1 MRLSTLLTII
11 ICFISVH
18 AEEMH
23 LKHLD
28 TNNGLPN
35 NKINTLHRDSDGF
48 LWIGT
53 SSGLCRYDGYT
64 FKTYHPSDSAGTAIH
79 DSYVES
85 IEEDSSGRLWILL
98 GTKYMVY
105 DPVTDRLNS
114 DIRPF
119 LTTAGINEEP
129 SLIHITPD
137 KNMWVH
143 LAGSGLFRISPDG
156 KRADKVNDPEF
167 AKAKVTD
174 IISSPKTLIT
184 IDDRG
189 TLRIIDRESL
199 KTVRRDTSIAGS
211 LPGSNTYIFTVV
223 YDREGLVWIFNNED
237 LWLYDIAAGRWLND
251 RLPDNGK
258 RQLVKIL
265 IQDHSGDLWLGRDHK
280 GLESIEKHGEISF
293 RRLPVETD
301 SHVTNT
307 VTALYEDEGG
317 TLWIGTYKK
326 GVFYHNKSA
335 NKFTLVPFPDV
346 NCILPSANDT
356 HVWIGTDADG
366 LIEWNPKDGSSRLFP
381 NPTDG
386 DNSPAITSMLE
397 LTDGSLLIG
406 SFSRGLRQF
415 KDGKFSMLQTGS
427 RLDNFYS
434 WALSDAGD
442 GRIWVGTLGAG
453 LMLLNPATLQ
463 TIVYDS
469 SNSGLRSD
477 FINAIAHGS
486 NGTLYLA
493 TSRGVATFNPFT
505 EKFSSIPGID
515 EAKINDLYMDSR
527 SLLWI
532 ASTSGLKL
540 YDTRRSKLYDVHTA
554 QSPNG
559 SSGFILGLQE
569 DSRGDM
575 WVTEGS
581 RIICFSVKF
590 DDKTGDLSYSSRTYD
605 SSDGLQDCDF
615 NQRSFALLPSGEML
629 VGGLYGINTF
639 SPDRIVHNRAL
650 PRVIFSDITVGPHTI
665 GVGDKIDGKVLLSA
679 SPNHGGQLELWPS
692 NTSFTVSLATDNYVH
707 PEKTTYYYKLEG
719 FDSDW
724 MMAPPTTN
732 RLNYTNLPPGK
743 YRLLVKA
750 VNSDGYESVEPAT
763 MAIVMHPPFWASA
776 WAKAIYSL
784 LIILA
789 IYATY
794 RIIRQRERRR
804 FNLKRKQ
811 DALIKQ
817 EEINQLKFKFYTNVS
832 HELRTPLTLIVAPLE
847 NMIKETTD
855 EHQLSRLNI
864 MRKNALRLLMLVNQ
878 LLDFRKNEVTGLTLH
893 LSEGEM
899 VSFVRNTCQSFANL
913 SERKNISLN
922 FDTSIPELNCKF
934 DDDKLSKTINNL
946 LANAFK
952 FTPEGGSVTVGIRS
966 SRSKVTISIADT
978 GIGISDADK
987 AHIFERFYQAEG
999 SPKDSS
1005 MTGNG
1010 IGLSMAY
1017 EYIRL
1022 HNGTISVA
1030 DNPGGGTVFIIEL
1043 PLVTS
1048 TVPVNQTAANTIAT
1062 TITAK
1067 QEEPQPLSDS
1077 TGGKERDSQTSG
1089 QTSVTN
1095 SDNRTKTN
1103 PANRQLPTNQDQSDK
1118 PTALVV
1124 DDSDDMLEFLRD
1136 GLRHDFH
1143 VITAGSGAEAIRL
1156 LDSIRPAIVLTDLM
1170 MPGIDGIEL
1179 CRRIKATAAHSST
1192 PVIILTAKHDI
1203 NAKLEGF
1210 TIGAD
1215 DYITKPFNVELLLL
1229 KMKKLVSLT
1238 RKNGTSLINPDPGS
1252 IKITPLDEKIVEK
1265 AVKYV
1270 VTNIKRPELSVE
1282 ELSSHLGMSRV
1293 HLYKKLKATTGKTP
1307 VEFIRLIRLK
1317 RGAQMLRESQL
1328 NVSEIAF
1335 QLGFNNPK
1343 YFSKYFKEEFGVLPS
1358 VYQDKEA
1365 KATNYPV

>member
-199 KTVRRDTSIAGS
+199 KTVRRDTR
-211 LPGSNTYIFTVV
+211 LPK
-223 YDREGLVWIFNNED
+223 
-237 LWLYDIAAGRWLND
+237 D

-453 LMLLNPATLQ
+453 L
-463 TIVYDS
+463 
-469 SNSGLRSD
+469 
-477 FINAIAHGS
+477 
-486 NGTLYLA
+486 
-493 TSRGVATFNPFT
+493 
-505 EKFSSIPGID
+505 
-515 EAKINDLYMDSR
+515 
-527 SLLWI
+527 
-532 ASTSGLKL
+532 
-540 YDTRRSKLYDVHTA
+540 
-554 QSPNG
+554 
-559 SSGFILGLQE
+559 
-569 DSRGDM
+569 
-575 WVTEGS
+575 
-581 RIICFSVKF
+581 
-590 DDKTGDLSYSSRTYD
+590 
-605 SSDGLQDCDF
+605 
-615 NQRSFALLPSGEML
+615 
-629 VGGLYGINTF
+629 
-639 SPDRIVHNRAL
+639 
-650 PRVIFSDITVGPHTI
+650 
-665 GVGDKIDGKVLLSA
+665 SA
-679 SPNHGGQLELWPS
+679 S
-692 NTSFTVSLATDNYVH
+692 SLT
-707 PEKTTYYYKLEG
+707 
-719 FDSDW
+719 
-724 MMAPPTTN
+724 APIRDCAPT
-732 RLNYTNLPPGK
+732 
-743 YRLLVKA
+743 
-750 VNSDGYESVEPAT
+750 
-763 MAIVMHPPFWASA
+763 
-776 WAKAIYSL
+776 
-784 LIILA
+784 
-789 IYATY
+789 
-794 RIIRQRERRR
+794 
-804 FNLKRKQ
+804 
-811 DALIKQ
+811 
-817 EEINQLKFKFYTNVS
+817 
-832 HELRTPLTLIVAPLE
+832 
-847 NMIKETTD
+847 
-855 EHQLSRLNI
+855 
-864 MRKNALRLLMLVNQ
+864 
-878 LLDFRKNEVTGLTLH
+878 
-893 LSEGEM
+893 
-899 VSFVRNTCQSFANL
+899 
-913 SERKNISLN
+913 
-922 FDTSIPELNCKF
+922 
-934 DDDKLSKTINNL
+934 
-946 LANAFK
+946 
-952 FTPEGGSVTVGIRS
+952 
-966 SRSKVTISIADT
+966 
-978 GIGISDADK
+978 
-987 AHIFERFYQAEG
+987 
-999 SPKDSS
+999 SS
-1005 MTGNG
+1005 M
-1010 IGLSMAY
+1010 
-1017 EYIRL
+1017 
-1022 HNGTISVA
+1022 
-1030 DNPGGGTVFIIEL
+1030 P
-1043 PLVTS
+1043 
-1048 TVPVNQTAANTIAT
+1048 
-1062 TITAK
+1062 
-1067 QEEPQPLSDS
+1067 
-1077 TGGKERDSQTSG
+1077 
-1089 QTSVTN
+1089 
-1095 SDNRTKTN
+1095 
-1103 PANRQLPTNQDQSDK
+1103 
-1118 PTALVV
+1118 
-1124 DDSDDMLEFLRD
+1124 
-1136 GLRHDFH
+1136 
-1143 VITAGSGAEAIRL
+1143 
-1156 LDSIRPAIVLTDLM
+1156 
-1170 MPGIDGIEL
+1170 
-1179 CRRIKATAAHSST
+1179 
-1192 PVIILTAKHDI
+1192 
-1203 NAKLEGF
+1203 
-1210 TIGAD
+1210 
-1215 DYITKPFNVELLLL
+1215 
-1229 KMKKLVSLT
+1229 
-1238 RKNGTSLINPDPGS
+1238 
-1252 IKITPLDEKIVEK
+1252 
-1265 AVKYV
+1265 
-1270 VTNIKRPELSVE
+1270 
-1282 ELSSHLGMSRV
+1282 
-1293 HLYKKLKATTGKTP
+1293 
-1307 VEFIRLIRLK
+1307 
-1317 RGAQMLRESQL
+1317 
-1328 NVSEIAF
+1328 
-1335 QLGFNNPK
+1335 
-1343 YFSKYFKEEFGVLPS
+1343 
-1358 VYQDKEA
+1358 
-1365 KATNYPV
+1365 